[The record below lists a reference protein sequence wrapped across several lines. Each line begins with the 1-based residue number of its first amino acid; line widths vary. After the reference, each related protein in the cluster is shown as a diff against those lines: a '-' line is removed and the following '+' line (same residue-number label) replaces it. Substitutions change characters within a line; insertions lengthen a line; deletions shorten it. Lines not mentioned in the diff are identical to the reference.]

1 MWIVYQYLILIEA
14 ASFNNQIVLC
24 YRFSCLFFDAL
35 SYHCGKDIYIFT
47 FFCKVG
53 RMSARVVARSSIPS
67 FLAKESALKKS
78 ESTLRSS

>member
-1 MWIVYQYLILIEA
+1 MWIVYRYLILIEV

-24 YRFSCLFFDAL
+24 YLFPCLCFDAL
-35 SYHCGKDIYIFT
+35 RANIYIFT